1 MIFYQYLRENKPF
14 PMQEQISQVDS
25 HWIWDPKISSS
36 SPLGTGYFSLGGVYG
51 ECLFFSSCMCLMSF
65 VLFYFGLL
73 FFCQHINS
81 FIMYD
86 LISRIPY
93 TLLGQ
98 RIIVTK
104 NDRALLINERFCFS
118 SNSKFDSPWHF
129 LIPLQLMRRVIWHY
143 KERWLGIWWDGI

>member
-14 PMQEQISQVDS
+14 PMQGQISQVDS

-36 SPLGTGYFSLGGVYG
+36 SPLRTGFFFVFWGGGYG
-51 ECLFFSSCMCLMSF
+51 ECLFSHHVCLMSF

-73 FFCQHINS
+73 CFFCQHINS
-81 FIMYD
+81 LIMYD

-93 TLLGQ
+93 TLLEQ

-129 LIPLQLMRRVIWHY
+129 LIPLQLMNIVIWH
-143 KERWLGIWWDGI
+143 

>member
-25 HWIWDPKISSS
+25 HWIWDLKISSS
-36 SPLGTGYFSLGGVYG
+36 SPIGTGFFLGGGGGMVNVFFLIMYVFNVF
-51 ECLFFSSCMCLMSF
+51 CSFLFWFI
-65 VLFYFGLL
+65 V

-81 FIMYD
+81 LIMYD

-129 LIPLQLMRRVIWHY
+129 LIPLQLMNIVIWH
-143 KERWLGIWWDGI
+143 